1 MLDYNADGLS
11 DQDIERLAALMAKD
25 PKFAHELADAIA
37 TRLDEKYGFRQGEI
51 IDDIEKVSG
60 KIDGLSSKLD
70 AMGHRFSTLE
80 HNFGVFGQKLDL
92 IGP

>member
-37 TRLDEKYGFRQGEI
+37 TRLDE
-51 IDDIEKVSG
+51 
-60 KIDGLSSKLD
+60 
-70 AMGHRFSTLE
+70 
-80 HNFGVFGQKLDL
+80 
-92 IGP
+92 